1 MNVPCRQ
8 QWNASQQALTG
19 ALGEILDG
27 LTAIWGPPIMMLFVM
42 LKLDKDDW
50 VQTVGLVW
58 FVGSVPLT

>member
-1 MNVPCRQ
+1 
-8 QWNASQQALTG
+8 
-19 ALGEILDG
+19 
-27 LTAIWGPPIMMLFVM
+27 MMLFVM